1 MQQNHILWEVQ
12 IPLIRYPPGLNMPLS
27 EMMEE
32 DEAFS
37 GHKLSELIR
46 RQRAAPPSA
55 SLQEAGDR
63 TLPAVTRLEPGMKSR
78 ENRSGEVCN

>member
-55 SLQEAGDR
+55 SLQEGWRSNAARGHASGAG
-63 TLPAVTRLEPGMKSR
+63 AEEPGEQER
-78 ENRSGEVCN
+78 RGL